1 MTDHM
6 LPRERFTALA
16 DALGEGPD
24 RVISVARLQ
33 QKQCRAYVLG
43 DPEHFEAVIVE
54 DYLAPE
60 EPAGYGQSAA
70 ALWELLRTVPDWTCI
85 NVATEVAAELGT
97 MIQVA
102 KGRNIRYYSDVYYS
116 LTEPLSDTLPHT
128 AAAGVVRQLTADDHL
143 LLVDSPVELR
153 EHLGDL
159 RGLITERAVVTALDE
174 GTIVAIAQV
183 YAESE
188 EYADIGVFTL
198 EAWRNRGLA
207 TAAAAILI
215 QGIQA
220 AGKIPAWS
228 TGEDNHASMKVAE
241 KLGFTKQGQR
251 TYVIPL
257 MSN

>member
-1 MTDHM
+1 M
-6 LPRERFTALA
+6 LPRERFAALA
-16 DALGEGPD
+16 AALGEGPD

-43 DPEHFEAVIVE
+43 GPEHFEAAIVE
-54 DYLAPE
+54 DYLAPD
-60 EPAGYGQSAA
+60 EPAGYGQSAT
-70 ALWELLRTVPDWTCI
+70 ALWELLQTVPDWTCI
-85 NVATEVAAELGT
+85 NVARDVAAELGQI
-97 MIQVA
+97 IQA
-102 KGRNIRYYSDVYYS
+102 ATGKSIRYYGDVCYS
-116 LTEPLSDTLPHT
+116 LTKPLSDTLPHA
-128 AAAGVVRQLTADDHL
+128 AAAGAVRQLTADDHL
-143 LLVDSPVELR
+143 LLASSPVELR

-159 RGLITERAVVTALDE
+159 RGLITERAVATALDE

-188 EYADIGVFTL
+188 EYADIGVFTM

-228 TGEDNHASMKVAE
+228 TGEDNYASMKVAE
-241 KLGFTKQGQR
+241 KLGFSKQGQR
-251 TYVIPL
+251 TYVIPM
-257 MSN
+257 MSK